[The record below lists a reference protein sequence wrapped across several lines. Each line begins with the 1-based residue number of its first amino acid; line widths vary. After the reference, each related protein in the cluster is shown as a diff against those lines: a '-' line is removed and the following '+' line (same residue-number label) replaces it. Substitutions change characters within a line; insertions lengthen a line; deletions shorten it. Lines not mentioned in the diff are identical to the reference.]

1 MQTFFNSVPFV
12 KYEGCNTKNMMAFRH
27 YNPDEIIMGKTMR
40 EHLKFAMSYWHTM
53 CAEGSD
59 MFGVG
64 TISKNYGARDEM
76 ELAKNKAYAAF
87 ELMNKLDIDYFC
99 FHDRDIAPEAK
110 TLSET
115 NERLDV
121 ISDLL
126 LDLMKQNNKKLLWGT
141 ANCFNNPRY
150 MHGAGTSPN
159 ADVFAFAAAQIKK
172 ALEITVKLGGQ
183 GYVFW
188 GGREGYETLLNTDMK
203 KELDNMAYLMR
214 LAVDYGRSIG
224 FTGDFYIEPKPKEP
238 TKHQYDFDAATVL
251 SFLKTYGLDKDF
263 KLNIEAN
270 HATLAG
276 HTFRHEL
283 AVARVNGVFGS
294 IDANQGDM
302 LLGWDTDQFPTNVY
316 ETAMCMLEVI
326 KAGGFTNGGLNFDA
340 KTRRGSNTP
349 EDIAYSYIAGM
360 DSFALG
366 LKIADKII
374 KDGRIDAF
382 VNERYSSYNSG
393 IGKKISDKN
402 TSLSELEQYALNMG
416 EVTTNISGKQEY
428 LENIVNSIMFNG

>member
-1 MQTFFNSVPFV
+1 MKTFFDSIPFV
-12 KYEGCNTKNMMAFRH
+12 KYEGADSKNMLAFRH
-27 YNPDEIIMGKTMR
+27 YNPDEIIMGKSMR

-64 TISKNYGARDEM
+64 TISKNYGATDAM
-76 ELAKNKAYAAF
+76 ELAKNKAYAAM

-99 FHDRDIAPEAK
+99 FHDRDIAPEGR
-110 TLSET
+110 TLAES

-150 MHGAGTSPN
+150 MHGAGTAPN

-172 ALEITVKLGGQ
+172 ALEITVKLGGN

-238 TKHQYDFDAATVL
+238 TKHQYDFDAATVI

-276 HTFRHEL
+276 HTFQHEL
-283 AVARVNGVFGS
+283 AVARINGAFGS

-302 LLGWDTDQFPTNVY
+302 LLGWDTDQFPTNIY

-326 KAGGFTNGGLNFDA
+326 RAGGFTNGGLNFDA

-360 DSFALG
+360 DGFALG

-374 KDGRIDAF
+374 KDGTIDSFIA
-382 VNERYSSYNSG
+382 ERYSSYNSG
-393 IGKKISDKN
+393 IGKKISDR
-402 TSLSELEQYALNMG
+402 TATIAELEQYALSMG
-416 EVTTNISGKQEY
+416 EVTTNISGRQEY
-428 LENIVNSIMFNG
+428 LENIVNSIMFKG